1 MTGFEHQVWKQT
13 AHTVSQGPHS
23 LIMVLGPT
31 EAEHTL
37 RILLNPVVQE
47 VQPLR
52 DGWFVQAMCEIP
64 QAAAHVSATS
74 NTQF

>member
-1 MTGFEHQVWKQT
+1 MRGFEHQAWKQT
-13 AHTVSQGPHS
+13 VHTVSQGPHS

-47 VQPLR
+47 VQALH
-52 DGWFVQAMCEIP
+52 DGWFVQRTCEIP
-64 QAAAHVSATS
+64 QVAAHVSANS
-74 NTQF
+74 NRQF